1 MATQAGKIM
10 NRKLFLKLLSEQLY
24 PILRAEGF
32 VGTGSTLRRINGPV
46 IHVFNVQGARSG
58 GECYLNLGAHLA
70 FLPSA
75 GGGAVDPQSID
86 EPSCVFRDRLEPPPG
101 PEFGWSYCASPE
113 DAAESVAFIVS
124 EWESVGRAF
133 FARYA
138 HYPQS
143 FEALILEEDP
153 EQVHPIKARILAGIA
168 IELGRQARASDFLE
182 AGLRRVPE
190 RATLLKADIVAMMD
204 MIRSVPAS

>member
-1 MATQAGKIM
+1 M
-10 NRKLFLKLLSEQLY
+10 NRKLFLKLLGEHLY

-32 VGTGSTLRRINGPV
+32 VGTGATLRRIDGPV

-58 GECYLNLGAHLA
+58 GEFYLNLGAHLS

-75 GGGAVDPQSID
+75 GGGAIDPQEID
-86 EPSCVFRDRLEPPPG
+86 EPSCVFRDRLDPPPG

-113 DAAESVAFIVS
+113 EAAESVAFIVS

-138 HYPQS
+138 CYPQS
-143 FEALILEEDP
+143 FEALIRKEDP
-153 EQVHPIKARILAGIA
+153 DQVHPSAARTLARIA
-168 IELGRQARASDFLE
+168 IELGRPVRASDFLE
-182 AGLRRVPE
+182 AALRRVPE
-190 RATLLKADIVAMMD
+190 RATLLKADLVAMAD
-204 MIRSVPAS
+204 AIQSRPGR